1 MTRIPEESM
10 SGPSTPLPPLHSSTL
25 RLTSAADDKMATVE
39 EEAMIEATGNGSA
52 ASSGEGEMKEEK
64 KEEKKPLFNPQ
75 SSAAMAKIA
84 MVSISFFI

>member
-1 MTRIPEESM
+1 M
-10 SGPSTPLPPLHSSTL
+10 SGPSTPLPPLHPSSL
-25 RLTSAADDKMATVE
+25 RLASAADDKMAMVE
-39 EEAMIEATGNGSA
+39 EEGMIEATGNGSA

-84 MVSISFFI
+84 MVSIIFFIWY